1 MRATLTT
8 SEGQRQAADDLEYA
22 GEKLINDTCG
32 WLVARPQR
40 TDGNAWLK
48 TLVQFLD
55 ARDRVKSEK
64 AE

>member
-1 MRATLTT
+1 M
-8 SEGQRQAADDLEYA
+8 SNEGRGQAADDLEYA
-22 GEKLINDTCG
+22 GERLIEDTWG

-48 TLVQFLD
+48 TLEAFLD
-55 ARDRVKSEK
+55 ARDRVKSRK